1 MIIYSLGK
9 FFGWLIVLATI
20 MALGTVIAKFINKRY
35 LKKISEIFKDK
46 QKIIELYKKTITF
59 IIKKHKV
66 FGLIATFIVLVHFII
81 MWRFVELSLSGLIA
95 MILLLFTAS
104 IGAYMNYNKKANK
117 SALIKIHK
125 YSGILLII
133 AIIFHLI

>member
-1 MIIYSLGK
+1 
-9 FFGWLIVLATI
+9 
-20 MALGTVIAKFINKRY
+20 
-35 LKKISEIFKDK
+35 
-46 QKIIELYKKTITF
+46 
-59 IIKKHKV
+59 
-66 FGLIATFIVLVHFII
+66 

-95 MILLLFTAS
+95 MISLLFTAS

-117 SALIKIHK
+117 SVLIKIHK